1 MGLTL
6 SLVRTF
12 ILCICMSACHSLA
25 DLPSNSEPEISDP
38 EIKNTQTT
46 DSLAPKKLPEKF
58 KKTGIKNH
66 VAAQLILDRYLLAI
80 EQKESM
86 EGPYNPELAEML
98 YGLGNTLQINNQP
111 NKAIAAYRKA
121 LYIKRINN
129 GLHDLSQEA
138 ILRGIIKNQMSQG
151 NITAA
156 AASYGQLLQVFLETY
171 GENNPDLIPL
181 MKEISQWN
189 VNAYLQTGRRNDGY
203 HLEISFQLYSDAIRL
218 SKEHQ
223 GKENIN
229 TLSLMNDLTTA
240 CYYLSAHQQLYP
252 DFGKFGASM
261 PFGYR
266 SMAPTNSVQGR
277 GAYFKHGKLIQEQ
290 ILQTLQEG
298 ADFTTIEKALGQTN
312 LGDWYLLFGKYQLAL
327 EAHREAYNIIDGNK
341 KGIETLDKIY
351 SKPVML
357 PKRNNFFDFQEP
369 NKSKKITKL
378 NKNSYQIKRVNYVNL
393 LVDITATGRATNFNI
408 KKIPPEE
415 MHEYGEQAIETVRS
429 RKFRPRIKDG
439 LPELTAEFPI
449 RVILPNE

>member
-12 ILCICMSACHSLA
+12 ILCICLSVCHSLA
-25 DLPSNSEPEISDP
+25 DLPSNSEPKLSES

-46 DSLAPKKLPEKF
+46 NSLVPKKSPEEL
-58 KKTGIKNH
+58 KKIGIKSRI
-66 VAAQLILDRYLLAI
+66 AIQLILDRYLLAI

-86 EGPYNPELAEML
+86 QGPYNPELAEML
-98 YGLGNTLQINNQP
+98 YGLGNTLQLNNQP
-111 NKAIAAYRKA
+111 NKALAIYKKA

-138 ILRGIIKNQMSQG
+138 ILRGIIKNQTSQG
-151 NITAA
+151 KITEAT
-156 AASYGQLLQVFLETY
+156 ASYGQLLQVYLKTY
-171 GENNPDLIPL
+171 GENNPELIPL
-181 MKEISQWN
+181 MKEISQWH
-189 VNAYLQTGRRNDGY
+189 VNTYLQTGGRNDGY

-218 SKEHQ
+218 SKEGQ
-223 GKENIN
+223 EKENIK
-229 TLSLMNDLTTA
+229 TLSLMNDLATT

-252 DFGKFGASM
+252 DFGNFGASM

-266 SMAPTNSVQGR
+266 PMTPANSVQGR
-277 GAYFKHGKLIQEQ
+277 GAYFKHGKLIQEE
-290 ILQTLQEG
+290 IIQTLQENTN
-298 ADFTTIEKALGQTN
+298 FTTIEKALGQTS

-327 EAHREAYNIIDGNK
+327 NAHREAYNIMAENK
-341 KGIETLDKIY
+341 PGLEALDKIY

-357 PKRNNFFDFQEP
+357 PKRTNFFDLQEP

-378 NKNSYQIKRVNYVNL
+378 NNNSSQSLTVNYVNL
-393 LVDITATGRATNFNI
+393 VIDVTATGKATNFNI
-408 KKIPPEE
+408 QKIYPEE
-415 MHEYGEQAIETVRS
+415 MHKYGEQAIETVRS

-439 LPELTAEFPI
+439 VPELTTGFPI